1 MKLEKVTQLDQGTEK
16 PVKKAKRR
24 WYDDACGT
32 ALALELVG
40 ERWALMVVRELMFGP
55 RRFSEIRNALP
66 GLSANVLTQR
76 LEGLEESGIL
86 VKRKLP
92 PPANAQVYEL
102 TPWGY
107 EAEIALQV
115 LGRWA
120 VRSPEHDPT
129 LSLSAAS
136 MMMSLRTMH
145 NPQMAGDRDFTIGFR
160 MGEGD
165 EFVGRYNRDGIDLA
179 RGSAA
184 GADVIFAGTPSA
196 IGGAVYG
203 GALAELEAAG
213 LLTVEGDRKLAEAF
227 VGRFPLPRKWTEDS
241 LEEDTK

>member
-1 MKLEKVTQLDQGTEK
+1 MKLEKVTHQDQASENA
-16 PVKKAKRR
+16 PKKGKRR

-55 RRFSEIRNALP
+55 RRFSEIKNALP

-86 VKRKLP
+86 KKRKLP

-107 EAEIALQV
+107 EAEVTLQV

-129 LSLSAAS
+129 LGLSAAS
-136 MMMSLRTMH
+136 AMMSLRTMH
-145 NPQMAGDRDFTIGFR
+145 DAELAGDLDFTIGFH

-165 EFVGRYNRDGIDLA
+165 EFLAHYSRKGIEVA
-179 RGSAA
+179 RADTHA
-184 GADVIFAGTPSA
+184 ADVILTGPPTA
-196 IGGAVYG
+196 IAGAVYG
-203 GALAELEAAG
+203 GMLDELEAAG
-213 LLTVEGDRKLAEAF
+213 ILRVEGDHKLAEAF
-227 VGRFPLPRKWTEDS
+227 VGKFPLPRKWNEDV
-241 LEEDTK
+241 

>member
-1 MKLEKVTQLDQGTEK
+1 MKLEKLTSGDRVSGKAPKT
-16 PVKKAKRR
+16 AKRR

-55 RRFSEIRNALP
+55 RRFGEIRNALP

-86 VKRKLP
+86 KKRKLP

-107 EAEIALQV
+107 EAEMALQV

-120 VRSPEHDPT
+120 VRSPEHDPA
-129 LSLSAAS
+129 LPLSAAS
-136 MMMSLRTMH
+136 AMMSLRTMH
-145 NPQMAGDRDFTIGFR
+145 SAELAGDLDFTVGFR

-165 EFVGRYNRDGIDLA
+165 EFVARYNAKGIDVV
-179 RGSAA
+179 RGDAG
-184 GADVIFAGTPSA
+184 GADVVLDGPPPA
-196 IGGAVYG
+196 IAAAVYG
-203 GALAELEAAG
+203 GALAELERAG
-213 LLTVEGDRKLAEAF
+213 ILRVEGDHKLAEAF
-227 VGRFPLPRKWTEDS
+227 VGRFPLPRKWNED
-241 LEEDTK
+241 

>member
-1 MKLEKVTQLDQGTEK
+1 MKLERMTKSVQVIEK
-16 PVKKAKRR
+16 AKKRR

-55 RRFSEIRNALP
+55 RRFGEIRAALP

-86 VKRKLP
+86 VKRRLP

-107 EAEIALQV
+107 ESEPIFQV
-115 LGRWA
+115 MGRWA

-129 LSLSAAS
+129 LGLSAAS

-145 NPQMAGDRDFTIGFR
+145 NGARAKGFSAKIGFD
-160 MGEGD
+160 MGPGD
-165 EFVGRYNRDGIDLA
+165 AFVGEMDEQGIEIA
-179 RGSAA
+179 RGDVS
-184 GADVIFAGTPSA
+184 GADVVLAGPPPLIAAAMYS
-196 IGGAVYG
+196 G
-203 GALAELEAAG
+203 LPLEE
-213 LLTVEGDRKLAEAF
+213 VEGMGLAVRGDRAVAEKF
-227 VGRFPLPRKWTEDS
+227 RTLFPLPEKWG
-241 LEEDTK
+241 

>member
-1 MKLEKVTQLDQGTEK
+1 MIQAAEIAEKKSV
-16 PVKKAKRR
+16 KRR

-55 RRFSEIRNALP
+55 RRFGEIRAALP

-86 VKRKLP
+86 TKRRLP
-92 PPANAQVYEL
+92 PPASVQVYEL

-107 EAEIALQV
+107 EAEQTLQV

-129 LSLSAAS
+129 LPLSAAS
-136 MMMSLRTMH
+136 LMMSLRTMH
-145 NPQMAGDRDFTIGFR
+145 NPALAGDLDATIGFR
-160 MGEGD
+160 MPDD
-165 EFVGRYNRDGIDLA
+165 EFVGRYNRDGIA
-179 RGSAA
+179 ITRRSTS
-184 GADVIFAGTPSA
+184 GADVTFVGQPTMMAGA
-196 IGGAVYG
+196 IYG

-213 LLTVEGDRKLAEAF
+213 LLTIDGNHALAEGFGA
-227 VGRFPLPRKWTEDS
+227 RFPLPRKWTD
-241 LEEDTK
+241 D

>member
-1 MKLEKVTQLDQGTEK
+1 MKLEKVTETDQLLESPQ
-16 PVKKAKRR
+16 KKARRR

-32 ALALELVG
+32 AMALELVG

-86 VKRKLP
+86 IKRKLP
-92 PPANAQVYEL
+92 PPASAQVYEL
-102 TPWGY
+102 TSWGY
-107 EAEIALQV
+107 EAEVTLQV

-129 LSLSAAS
+129 LGLSAAS
-136 MMMSLRTMH
+136 AMMSLRTMH
-145 NPQMAGDRDFTIGFR
+145 SPALAGDLDFTVGFR

-165 EFVGRYNRDGIDLA
+165 EFVGRYNARGIDLC
-179 RGSAA
+179 RGSSAEADVVFIGPPPAIA
-184 GADVIFAGTPSA
+184 GAI
-196 IGGAVYG
+196 YG
-203 GALAELEAAG
+203 GALADLEAAG
-213 LLTVEGDRKLAEAF
+213 VLAIEGDHALAEAF
-227 VGRFPLPRKWTEDS
+227 TGRFPLPPKWS
-241 LEEDTK
+241 EDT

>member
-1 MKLEKVTQLDQGTEK
+1 MKLEKMTHSGQVIEK
-16 PVKKAKRR
+16 AKKRR

-55 RRFSEIRNALP
+55 RRFSEIRAALP

-107 EAEIALQV
+107 ESEPIFQV
-115 LGRWA
+115 MGRWA
-120 VRSPEHDPT
+120 VRSPEHDPS
-129 LSLSAAS
+129 LGLSAAS

-145 NPQMAGDRDFTIGFR
+145 SPALAKGFKARIGFD
-160 MGEGD
+160 MGPGD
-165 EFVGRYNRDGIDLA
+165 AFVGAMSEQGIEIVRGDL
-179 RGSAA
+179 A
-184 GADVIFAGTPSA
+184 GADFVLTGPPPLIAAAMYSGES
-196 IGGAVYG
+196 
-203 GALAELEAAG
+203 LEAVEAMG
-213 LLTVEGDRKLAEAF
+213 LAVTGDRTTAEKF
-227 VGRFPLPRKWTEDS
+227 VTLFELPEKWG
-241 LEEDTK
+241 

>member
-1 MKLEKVTQLDQGTEK
+1 MKLEKVTKTDQAIDEA
-16 PVKKAKRR
+16 PKKAKRR

-55 RRFSEIRNALP
+55 RRFGEIRNALP

-86 VKRKLP
+86 VRRKLP

-107 EAEIALQV
+107 EAEVTLQV

-129 LSLSAAS
+129 LPLSAAS

-145 NPQMAGDRDFTIGFR
+145 DAGQAGELDFTIGFR

-165 EFVGRYNRDGIDLA
+165 EFIGHYNRHGIAIA
-179 RGSAA
+179 RGDASGAEVIVTGPPTAIAA
-184 GADVIFAGTPSA
+184 MI
-196 IGGAVYG
+196 YG

-213 LLTVEGDRKLAEAF
+213 ILRIEGDHRLAEAL
-227 VGRFPLPRKWTEDS
+227 VGRFPLPRKWTED
-241 LEEDTK
+241 

>member
-1 MKLEKVTQLDQGTEK
+1 MKLEKVTE
-16 PVKKAKRR
+16 PVSGRRRR

-55 RRFSEIRNALP
+55 RRFSEIRGALP

-76 LEGLEESGIL
+76 LEGLEASGIL
-86 VKRKLP
+86 VKRRLA
-92 PPANAQVYEL
+92 PPASVQVYEL

-107 EAEIALQV
+107 EAEVTLQV

-129 LSLSAAS
+129 LPLSAAS
-136 MMMSLRTMH
+136 AMMSLRTMH
-145 NPQMAGDRDFTIGFR
+145 DATLAGDLDFTIGFD

-165 EFVGRYNRDGIDLA
+165 AFLARYNRTGIAIA
-179 RGSAA
+179 RGDVR
-184 GADVIFAGTPSA
+184 GADVILTGPPTA
-196 IGGAVYG
+196 IAGAVYG
-203 GALAELEAAG
+203 GALAELETAG
-213 LLTVEGDRKLAEAF
+213 ILRVAGDHRLAEAF
-227 VGRFPLPRKWTEDS
+227 VGKFPLPSKWTPDA
-241 LEEDTK
+241 

>member
-1 MKLEKVTQLDQGTEK
+1 MKLEKMTQLDQAVEK
-16 PVKKAKRR
+16 AVKKPKRR

-86 VKRKLP
+86 AKRRLP

-107 EAEIALQV
+107 EAEEALQV

-120 VRSPEHDPT
+120 VRSPEHDLT

-145 NPQMAGDRDFTIGFR
+145 DIGAAGDLDFTIGFR
-160 MGEGD
+160 MGGGD
-165 EFVGRYNRDGIDLA
+165 EFIGRYNRHAMDLH

-184 GADVIFAGTPSA
+184 GADVVFVGRPPA
-196 IGGAVYG
+196 IAGAVYG
-203 GALAELEAAG
+203 GALAELEEAG
-213 LLTVEGDRKLAEAF
+213 VLTIEGDHALAEAF
-227 VGRFPLPRKWTEDS
+227 VGRFPLPRKWTQD
-241 LEEDTK
+241 

>member
-1 MKLEKVTQLDQGTEK
+1 MKLEKVTQIGQDAEK
-16 PVKKAKRR
+16 APKKERRR

-92 PPANAQVYEL
+92 PPASVQVYEL

-107 EAEIALQV
+107 EAEATLQV

-129 LSLSAAS
+129 LPLSAAS

-145 NPQMAGDRDFTIGFR
+145 SAELAGDLDVAIGFR

-165 EFVGRYNRDGIDLA
+165 EFVARYNRAGIEIA
-179 RGSAA
+179 RGDASS
-184 GADVIFAGTPSA
+184 ADVIFTGPPPAIAGA
-196 IGGAVYG
+196 IYG
-203 GALAELEAAG
+203 GALAELE
-213 LLTVEGDRKLAEAF
+213 LEGILRVDGDHRLAEAF
-227 VGRFPLPRKWTEDS
+227 VGRFPLPRKWDEDV
-241 LEEDTK
+241 

>member
-1 MKLEKVTQLDQGTEK
+1 MKLEKVTQIGEAAGKTPK
-16 PVKKAKRR
+16 RTKRR

-40 ERWALMVVRELMFGP
+40 ERWALMIVRELMFGP

-107 EAEIALQV
+107 EAEVTLQV

-129 LSLSAAS
+129 LGLSAAS
-136 MMMSLRTMH
+136 AMMSLRTMH
-145 NPQMAGDRDFTIGFR
+145 NAEMAGDLDFTVGFR

-165 EFVGRYNRDGIDLA
+165 EFLARYNRAGIEIA
-179 RGSAA
+179 RGSTA
-184 GADVIFAGTPSA
+184 GADVVFEGPPPA
-196 IGGAVYG
+196 IAGAVYG
-203 GALAELEAAG
+203 GALAELEEAG
-213 LLTVEGDRKLAEAF
+213 ILRVSGDHKLAEAF
-227 VGRFPLPRKWTEDS
+227 VGRFPLPRKWNED
-241 LEEDTK
+241 

>member
-1 MKLEKVTQLDQGTEK
+1 MKLEKMTRKSQVAENVQKK
-16 PVKKAKRR
+16 PKRR

-55 RRFSEIRNALP
+55 RRFSEIRGALP

-92 PPANAQVYEL
+92 PPANTQVYEL

-107 EAEIALQV
+107 EAEPALQV

-120 VRSPEHDPT
+120 VRSPEHDAT
-129 LSLSAAS
+129 LGLSAAS

-145 NPQMAGDRDFTIGFR
+145 NAKTAGDLDFTIGFR
-160 MGEGD
+160 MGDD
-165 EFVGRYNRDGIDLA
+165 EMVARYNRDGIDIR

-184 GADVIFAGTPSA
+184 GADVIISGPPPMIA
-196 IGGAVYG
+196 GAVYG

-213 LLTVEGDRKLAEAF
+213 LLQIEGDHALAEAF
-227 VGRFPLPRKWTEDS
+227 VGRFPLPPKWNED
-241 LEEDTK
+241 

>member
-1 MKLEKVTQLDQGTEK
+1 MTQDGQVMEKA
-16 PVKKAKRR
+16 PKKQKRR

-92 PPANAQVYEL
+92 PPASAQVYEL

-107 EAEIALQV
+107 EAEVTLQV

-129 LSLSAAS
+129 LGLSAAS
-136 MMMSLRTMH
+136 AMMSLRTMH
-145 NPQMAGDRDFTIGFR
+145 NAQQAGDLDFTIGFR

-165 EFVGRYNRDGIDLA
+165 EFVGRYNRDGIDVH
-179 RGSAA
+179 RGSAE
-184 GADVIFAGTPSA
+184 GADVIFTGPPPA
-196 IGGAVYG
+196 IAGAVYG
-203 GALAELEAAG
+203 GALDELEAAG
-213 LLTVEGDRKLAEAF
+213 ILRIDGDHSLAEAF
-227 VGRFPLPRKWTEDS
+227 VTRFPLPRKWTEDA
-241 LEEDTK
+241 

>member
-1 MKLEKVTQLDQGTEK
+1 MKLEKLTENAERIENAS
-16 PVKKAKRR
+16 KKARRR

-55 RRFSEIRNALP
+55 RRFGEIRNALP

-86 VKRKLP
+86 KKRRLP

-107 EAEIALQV
+107 EAEVALQV

-129 LSLSAAS
+129 LPLSAAS

-145 NPQMAGDRDFTIGFR
+145 STQLAGDLDFTIGFR

-165 EFVGRYNRDGIDLA
+165 EFLAHYSARGIDIA
-179 RGSAA
+179 RGDAS
-184 GADVIFAGTPSA
+184 GADVILAGPPPA
-196 IGGAVYG
+196 VAGAVYG
-203 GALAELEAAG
+203 GALAKLEAQG
-213 LLTVEGDRKLAEAF
+213 ILSVEGDHRLAQAF
-227 VGRFPLPRKWTEDS
+227 VGRFPLPPKWTNDA
-241 LEEDTK
+241 